1 MLVFLLSACALCAS
15 LAFAPTPAPSP
26 TVPPEIAH
34 VYTGDRSDQTLK
46 NTARTTYVISHDQ
59 IVRYGYRTV
68 AEALSSVPGMQILP
82 YGGLGSSANYSM
94 RGSESAQV
102 LVLIDGQPAPGSF
115 SNSVELGNLPVTGV
129 DRIEVVEGGG
139 STLYGTGA
147 IGGIINVI
155 TQRAS
160 TTGATLRYG
169 SFGDRELY
177 FSSPHVQISRVLA
190 RNDFSIPAAGAQPNA
205 DYESSS
211 IHANETA
218 KIGAFDA
225 LLRAGLTSDRVGAPG
240 EYPYLSTTSRQS
252 DLNGD
257 ANLTLTRKTRQ
268 AESTLQLGG
277 TRQTIGFA
285 CVDDPNVDPN
295 CYQAAASV
303 NMESRLS
310 LSARNVTAGA
320 NEQLLYGIDLSRGT
334 VRSDA
339 GGAYAVNALAQA
351 AAYAQQHYYT
361 RWGGLYYGL
370 RAERDGAY
378 GGEFSPSLGFIARLS
393 DSLNVKGNV
402 ATAFRAPNAS
412 ELFFPGY
419 GYTGLRPERA
429 KVMDLTISDP
439 RALGGISAGFF
450 QNRTNDLIV
459 PVLLD
464 PKNFIYGPRN
474 VDRAFI
480 QGLTFDA
487 RTPAF
492 NGFTTGLNVTDLFRA
507 QDLDAQTRLPNEAV
521 FTANLRLD
529 YQAKPAGV
537 LDAFGFALHMQGARG
552 FVDATQPLF
561 DQPAAFT
568 TLNAYVRLRAGQ
580 RAFVTLR
587 GYNIGSERYAA
598 LGGFGGS
605 VNGYAMPGRAY
616 TIEVSSK

>member
-1 MLVFLLSACALCAS
+1 M
-15 LAFAPTPAPSP
+15 
-26 TVPPEIAH
+26 
-34 VYTGDRSDQTLK
+34 YTSDRSDQTLK
-46 NTARTTYVISHDQ
+46 NTARTTYVVTRDEIK
-59 IVRYGYRTV
+59 RYGYRTV
-68 AEALSSVPGMQILP
+68 AEALSSVPGMQVLP
-82 YGGLGSSANYSM
+82 YGALGSSANYSI
-94 RGSESAQV
+94 RGSASAQV
-102 LVLIDGQPAPGSF
+102 LVLVDGLPAPGSL
-115 SNSVELGNLPVTGV
+115 SNSVELGNLPTTGV

-155 TQRAS
+155 TQRQGV
-160 TTGATLRYG
+160 TGATLRYG

-177 FSSPHVQISRVLA
+177 LDSPHVQISRVLS
-190 RNDFSIPAAGAQPNA
+190 RNDFSIPGAGAQPNA

-211 IHANETA
+211 IHADESA

-225 LLRAGLTSDRVGAPG
+225 SVRAGLTADRVGAPG
-240 EYPYLSTTSRQS
+240 EYPYLSPTSRQS

-257 ANLTLTRKTRQ
+257 ADLTLTHKTAQ
-268 AESTLQLGG
+268 AETTLQFGG
-277 TRQTIGFA
+277 TRQSIGFA

-295 CYQAAASV
+295 CFQPAESI
-303 NMESRLS
+303 NKESRVA

-339 GGAYAVNALAQA
+339 GGAFSVDALAQA
-351 AAYAQQHYYT
+351 AAYAQQHRYT
-361 RWGGLYYGL
+361 RWGGFYYGL

-378 GGEFSPSLGFIARLS
+378 GGEFSPSLGFITRLS
-393 DSLNVKGNV
+393 DALNVKGNV

-429 KVMDLTISDP
+429 KVMDFTVNDP
-439 RALGGISAGFF
+439 RALGGISLGWF

-474 VDRAFI
+474 VDHAFI
-480 QGLTFDA
+480 QGLTFDVL
-487 RTPAF
+487 TLPM
-492 NGFTTGLNVTDLFRA
+492 NGFTAGFNVTDLYRA
-507 QDLDAQTRLPNEAV
+507 QDVDAQTRLPNDAV
-521 FTANLRLD
+521 LTANLRLD
-529 YQAKPAGV
+529 YARGPAGA
-537 LDAFGFALHMQGARG
+537 LDGLGLALHMQGARG
-552 FVDATQPLF
+552 FVDPSQPLF

-568 TLNAYVRLRAGQ
+568 TLNAYVRLRAGA

-587 GYNIGSERYAA
+587 GYNIGNERYAA
-598 LGGFGGS
+598 LGGFGGA

-616 TIEVSSK
+616 TIEVSSR